1 MDDEGKR
8 GRRGKGREGGT
19 NHFHRSFRHRLVL
32 VDHFH
37 HPHRKVDCN
46 QSRRERVKGE
56 VGDGD
61 ETIIS
66 FSVTRI
72 LGRRKRQIV
81 RKKRRDE
88 TYGKR

>member
-1 MDDEGKR
+1 MDDQGKR

-37 HPHRKVDCN
+37 HPHRIVDFN
-46 QSRRERVKGE
+46 RSRRVSGKGE

-72 LGRRKRQIV
+72 LGRRKRQVV
-81 RKKRRDE
+81 RKQEKR
-88 TYGKR
+88 